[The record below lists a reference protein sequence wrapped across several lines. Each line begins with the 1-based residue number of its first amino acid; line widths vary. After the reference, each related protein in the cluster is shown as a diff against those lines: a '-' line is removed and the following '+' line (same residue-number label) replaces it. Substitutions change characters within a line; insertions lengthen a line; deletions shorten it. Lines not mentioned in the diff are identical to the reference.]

1 MYIHGRAMFVLRS
14 TPLFRLFRYYYLP
27 VLCPCTKEDKD
38 DYSSSTIFQKKT
50 KRSTSCQTEPQAK
63 RKPVLDHFFLLSL
76 CGVRV
81 IAQIMRLSVLQNTYV
96 RVDDDDD
103 DDVAYVRVDDD
114 VASGRVVIA
123 RSFKVPYQGNQRL
136 LFGNLLCRLLHHQ

>member
-1 MYIHGRAMFVLRS
+1 
-14 TPLFRLFRYYYLP
+14 
-27 VLCPCTKEDKD
+27 
-38 DYSSSTIFQKKT
+38 
-50 KRSTSCQTEPQAK
+50 
-63 RKPVLDHFFLLSL
+63 
-76 CGVRV
+76 
-81 IAQIMRLSVLQNTYV
+81 MRLSVLQNTYV